1 MKVLVADDSQFMR
14 KAIMQLID
22 AEVVEASTEEEAVN
36 RFNEHKP
43 DVVFLDVM
51 MNEAD
56 SGIKALRRIKE
67 KSPDARVVLVTSLK
81 EDNCLVQEAFE
92 LGIEGYLPK
101 PFDKRELSK
110 FLD

>member
-14 KAIMQLID
+14 KAIKQLID
-22 AEVVEASTEEEAVN
+22 AEVVEASTDEEVVEQFDKYN
-36 RFNEHKP
+36 P
-43 DVVFLDVM
+43 DIVFLDVM

-67 KSPDARVVLVTSLK
+67 KSPNARVVLVTSLK

-101 PFDKRELSK
+101 PFDKRELLK
-110 FLD
+110 FLN